1 MVLKPPASPESRWP
15 SAEPPSAR
23 CSPTKSAPMATA
35 KTPPPPWTFSFC
47 CWPAYITMATYKILY
62 WQEVPSQVK
71 AEDDQDEVTVPMPPQ
86 FMERIDQLAAKRG
99 LQQSDDYLAQWQW
112 SDDQERPGTAQEVAE
127 AVAAELQSQAAW

>member
-1 MVLKPPASPESRWP
+1 
-15 SAEPPSAR
+15 
-23 CSPTKSAPMATA
+23 
-35 KTPPPPWTFSFC
+35 
-47 CWPAYITMATYKILY
+47 MATYKILY

-71 AEDDQDEVTVPMPPQ
+71 AEDDRDEVTVPMPPK

-112 SDDQERPGTAQEVAE
+112 SDDQERPGTASEVAE